1 VQGTVVGH
9 DQDLRERTMIG
20 KQAIEEQWRQQSEA
34 AREEA
39 AKLPYGKQR
48 EDLLRMARR
57 LHTASQINQWL
68 SSPELRPPK

>member
-1 VQGTVVGH
+1 MMGT
-9 DQDLRERTMIG
+9 MG
-20 KQAIEEQWRQQSEA
+20 KQTIEEQWRQQSEA

-57 LHTASQINQWL
+57 LYTASQINQWL
-68 SSPELRPPK
+68 SSPELQPPK

>member
-1 VQGTVVGH
+1 MMGT
-9 DQDLRERTMIG
+9 MG
-20 KQAIEEQWRQQSEA
+20 KQTIEEQWRRQSEA

-39 AKLPYGKQR
+39 AKLPCGKQR

-68 SSPELRPPK
+68 SSPELQPPK